1 MNARLLITS
10 VGVLAFALLL
20 PSRGVAGQVQGGHS
34 GKAMASKACV
44 GEDDLDEYSSTA
56 DIADPIQP
64 VNRGIF
70 WFNHQLYHYIAQPL
84 TKVYQTIL
92 PKPVRTGIFNVF
104 DNLEY
109 PDRVVNDL
117 LQARFGRAGQETGK
131 FVINST
137 AGIGGIFRV
146 SQRIPW
152 TADVPAEDTG
162 LTLARWGLG
171 HGPYLVL
178 PVLGPKSLR
187 DTVGF
192 AGDYALSP
200 TAWMIFWFPGAIWTP
215 AVTSPDTARNVEQK
229 MISYELATHNTLDRY
244 LAVRTTYAQSRKLA
258 SSR

>member
-1 MNARLLITS
+1 MRARLLIS
-10 VGVLAFALLL
+10 IVGILAFTLLL
-20 PSRGVAGQVQGGHS
+20 PAKAIAGQGQPGHS
-34 GKAMASKACV
+34 GKASAGKV
-44 GEDDLDEYSSTA
+44 GQREDDLEEYSSTA

-64 VNRGIF
+64 VNRGVF
-70 WFNHQLYHYIAQPL
+70 WFNHQLYHYLAQPL

-137 AGIGGIFRV
+137 AGTGGIFRV

-171 HGPYLVL
+171 HGFYLVL

-200 TAWMIFWFPGAIWTP
+200 TAWMIVWFPGAIWTP

-229 MISYELATHNTLDRY
+229 MTSYEMVTHNTLDRY
-244 LAVRTTYAQSRKLA
+244 LAMRTTYAQSRQLA
-258 SSR
+258 GSR